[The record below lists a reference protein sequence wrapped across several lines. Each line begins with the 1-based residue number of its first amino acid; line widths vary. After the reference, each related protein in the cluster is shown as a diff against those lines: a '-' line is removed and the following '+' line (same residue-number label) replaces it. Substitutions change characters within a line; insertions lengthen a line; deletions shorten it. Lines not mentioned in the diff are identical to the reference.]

1 MREIDAPDVV
11 TRLGQHL
18 SLSQLDG
25 FEMLVEASEVN
36 VGERLQEL
44 IGLGHGQSYC
54 VRPSWQAALG
64 RSGQICAHHPGLDA
78 ETEIE
83 ANHFARAMLS
93 EGFKVMAGPTYRG
106 VWSRH
111 RKWTG
116 GLTTPNS
123 KKFIFLKAVSYTHLT
138 LPTKRI

>member
-36 VGERLQEL
+36 VRERLQEL

-54 VRPSWQAALG
+54 VRPLWQAALG

-78 ETEIE
+78 EEWP
-83 ANHFARAMLS
+83 AVCLGDAMRAR
-93 EGFKVMAGPTYRG
+93 R
-106 VWSRH
+106 
-111 RKWTG
+111 
-116 GLTTPNS
+116 
-123 KKFIFLKAVSYTHLT
+123 T
-138 LPTKRI
+138 LAPSFQRD